1 MASVGFHARLPRYEE
16 ALIPV
21 AKLRDYLLD
30 PNHPVG
36 RPKAIYFARLGFGP
50 RRWSLFE
57 RELRELISRE
67 PAWAFPSGPH
77 GHKFQVWGTIRG
89 PWKRSAKI
97 VTYWI
102 VSSLESPPRF
112 LTAYPRSKP

>member
-1 MASVGFHARLPRYEE
+1 MASVGFHARLPCHEE

-21 AKLRDYLLD
+21 AKLCDYLLD

-36 RPKAIYFARLGFGP
+36 RPKAIFFARLGFGP
-50 RRWSLFE
+50 GRWVPFD
-57 RELRELISRE
+57 RELRKLISRE
-67 PAWAFPSGPH
+67 PAWAFPIGPH
-77 GHKFQVWGTIRG
+77 GQKFQVWGTIRG

-102 VSSLESPPRF
+102 IRAPARAPRF
-112 LTAYPRSKP
+112 VTAYPRPKP